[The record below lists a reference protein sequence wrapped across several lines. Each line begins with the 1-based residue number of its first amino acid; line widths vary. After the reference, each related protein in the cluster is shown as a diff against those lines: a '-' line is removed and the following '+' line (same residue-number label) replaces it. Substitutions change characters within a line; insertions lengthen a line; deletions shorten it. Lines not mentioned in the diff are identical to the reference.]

1 MGITVVKIAS
11 DGMVIY
17 NNDGNITKSGRH
29 KVSPTYDVARC
40 RMHVYC
46 DGEYVYSG
54 IAKENCTLSAAMTV
68 LNKSLV
74 LIGIIEAGLFL
85 RAEHDA

>member
-1 MGITVVKIAS
+1 
-11 DGMVIY
+11 MVIY

-29 KVSPTYDVARC
+29 KVSLTYDVARC
-40 RMHVYC
+40 RIHVYC
-46 DGEYVYSG
+46 DVEYVYSG

-74 LIGIIEAGLFL
+74 LIDIIEAGLFCVL
-85 RAEHDA
+85 SMTLDSAVKFR

>member
-1 MGITVVKIAS
+1 M
-11 DGMVIY
+11 DIY
-17 NNDGNITKSGRH
+17 NNDGNITKSGWH
-29 KVSPTYDVARC
+29 KVSLTYDVARC

-54 IAKENCTLSAAMTV
+54 IAKENCTLSAVITA

-74 LIGIIEAGLFL
+74 LIDIIKTGLFCVL
-85 RAEHDA
+85 SMTLDSAVKFR